1 MVNFNKVCVYCGSSA
16 KCNPIYLE
24 AANLLGKKLAEN
36 NIDITFGGGSVGLM
50 GKLADGALSKGGNVI
65 GIIPEFMN
73 ELEWAHKGLT
83 ELRIVKTMHERKHML
98 IEGVDAVIALPGGC
112 GTFEEVFEAITL
124 KRLGIYL
131 NPIVFVNIKGYFDF
145 CLKLLDHCIDEH
157 FMREVHRNMWVSIDR
172 VEDVIQAI
180 KKAYKW
186 KANARHF
193 AVV

>member
-1 MVNFNKVCVYCGSSA
+1 MININKVCVYCGSSG

-24 AANLLGKKLAEN
+24 AANSIGKKLAEN
-36 NIDITFGGGSVGLM
+36 NTDIVFGGGSVGLM
-50 GKLADGALSKGGNVI
+50 GKLADGALSKGGNVV
-65 GIIPEFMN
+65 GIIPDFMN

-83 ELRIVKTMHERKHML
+83 ELRIVKTMHERKRML
-98 IEGVDAVIALPGGC
+98 IEDVDAIIALPGGC

-131 NPIVFVNIKGYFDF
+131 NPIVFVNIKGYFNF

-157 FMREVHRNMWVSIDR
+157 FMREMHRNMWLSIDR
-172 VEDVIQAI
+172 VEDVIEAI

-186 KANARHF
+186 NSNARHF